1 MTLTQDAD
9 PKSKAG
15 FKRCPEHKH
24 AWHPFRAHEPVSC
37 AAWQHSLKQ
46 KSPSGQACCLLAAL
60 GRGSLGLG
68 LAFGRFGRGCEP
80 AGSSDCIARPVQN
93 FSCFLH
99 CSFHCLLIVA
109 LHCLWSRHCLP
120 EGSLCAPKWHAN
132 AHWPLPW
139 PKAESNTAQDLTKA
153 RPAPSSPCLLPA
165 VGDARAAA
173 RSCLLQSGASG
184 STAHMHTYA
193 HNVGSESQN
202 RFERQCHAR
211 VWAKGAMD
219 ELLSLSFHDLRSRSQ
234 ESIMR
239 SLPCASCFGV
249 RGCCSFFGF
258 LLGFGALVWSP
269 RLAPEKM
276 SEPRSSRASSEP

>member
-1 MTLTQDAD
+1 MDLA
-9 PKSKAG
+9 
-15 FKRCPEHKH
+15 
-24 AWHPFRAHEPVSC
+24 
-37 AAWQHSLKQ
+37 L
-46 KSPSGQACCLLAAL
+46 LLA
-60 GRGSLGLG
+60 GLG
-68 LAFGRFGRGCEP
+68 VAVSRRAAATVSRAPFKTSV
-80 AGSSDCIARPVQN
+80 ASCIAV
-93 FSCFLH
+93 FIA
-99 CSFHCLLIVA
+99 CSSLLSIACGAGIVCRRA
-109 LHCLWSRHCLP
+109 AFVLQSGMP
-120 EGSLCAPKWHAN
+120 N